1 MLYALVQQQ
10 AWNEY
15 VRIKNISGQPDS
27 SPLVHILTGLMYWL
41 DKWIFGESRLLLK
54 TTVHMTVM
62 VTKTVN
68 ECLTEYQA
76 VKCPIY
82 KVYITNC
89 ARFYAK
95 THTLSIVKQ

>member
-1 MLYALVQQQ
+1 
-10 AWNEY
+10 
-15 VRIKNISGQPDS
+15 
-27 SPLVHILTGLMYWL
+27 
-41 DKWIFGESRLLLK
+41 
-54 TTVHMTVM
+54 MTVM